1 MSNYFST
8 IRIEGL
14 IGKTFRIFECFSQII
29 QSKQKIDNKN
39 QKKTIDN
46 NSLIFSDTKFQIARV
61 RKSDKKETP
70 DIKIKN
76 SKFSYAP
83 KM

>member
-1 MSNYFST
+1 M
-8 IRIEGL
+8 
-14 IGKTFRIFECFSQII
+14 

-39 QKKTIDN
+39 QNKTIDN
-46 NSLIFSDTKFQIARV
+46 NSPIFSDTKFQITIV
-61 RKSDKKETP
+61 RKPDKKETP

-76 SKFSYAP
+76 SKFSYPP